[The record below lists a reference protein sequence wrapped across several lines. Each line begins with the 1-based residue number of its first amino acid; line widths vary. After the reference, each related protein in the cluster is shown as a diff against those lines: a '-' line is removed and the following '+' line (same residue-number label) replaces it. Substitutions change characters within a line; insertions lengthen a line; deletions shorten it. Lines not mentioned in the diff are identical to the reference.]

1 MIDDTFTLLLLGAH
15 ALLLIYAAVRD
26 VQTYLIR
33 NRLVLVVAALAP
45 LWWIVDAVALSDMLI
60 RLVVAGAVFGG
71 LALLYRFGMMGGGD
85 VKLAAAIALWFTP
98 GETLRFIVVMALAG
112 GLVTIGA
119 IILRKIRG
127 KPGDPKIPYG
137 VAIAVG
143 GLWNVAQRFL
153 NHFA

>member
-33 NRLVLVVAALAP
+33 NRLVLVVAAFAP

-60 RLVVAGAVFGG
+60 RLVVAGAVFGS